1 MSSQENLKRTYN
13 FGDNIINEKIIKIE
27 KEKKEKEKA
36 NGGTALFFNYIDG
49 CKNDVINLRE
59 RLENLGGWKCM
70 EVKVN
75 EMKDFRK
82 EQREIIKISSGIM
95 MVFFFGYGYED
106 QIFLGTSTKESVSYL
121 VFFEKLNE
129 FQNKN
134 KDNQVIVFTNTCF
147 KKPVD
152 HTYEYVE
159 LEKFPKRIYH
169 FCTEINGTCEKEGS
183 LVTHILLN
191 HMKEKDLPFEKMA
204 NELSGKINAAHQWNE
219 DKYYSYW
226 LCHGVIES
234 VIVPSLCKK

>member
-1 MSSQENLKRTYN
+1 MLLVLLH
-13 FGDNIINEKIIKIE
+13 KITN
-27 KEKKEKEKA
+27 KKMNKSEKEKA
-36 NGGTALFFNYIDG
+36 CGTVLFFNYIDG
-49 CKNDVINLRE
+49 CKNDVINLKE
-59 RLENLGGWKCM
+59 RFENLGGWECL
-70 EVKVN
+70 EVKIN
-75 EMKDFRK
+75 NMKDFQK
-82 EQREIIKISSGIM
+82 QREIIKVSSGTM
-95 MVFFFGYGYED
+95 MVFFFGYGYGE